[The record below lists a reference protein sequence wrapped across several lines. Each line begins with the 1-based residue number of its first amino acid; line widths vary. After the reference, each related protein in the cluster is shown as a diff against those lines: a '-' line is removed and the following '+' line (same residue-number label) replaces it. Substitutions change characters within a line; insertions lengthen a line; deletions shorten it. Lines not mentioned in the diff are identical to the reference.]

1 MAHRGFA
8 ALFSPLA
15 LLLMAGLAAFHG
27 HFTDVSPD
35 LVREPTIDY
44 FSRSAT
50 DPVTMLNAHLQSG
63 EASLAFDESSGY
75 LRSILNALHV
85 PVESQLV
92 VFSKTSVQA
101 SRITPRNPRAIFF
114 NDSVAV
120 GYIHDAPYL
129 EFAAH
134 DPQQGTVFYTLDQR
148 REEKPVIERRD
159 FCLSCHNTT
168 STLEVPGMLVRS
180 IVTTPAGTTVPR
192 FGNYTSDHR
201 SPFAERWAGWY
212 VNGRH
217 GPMVH
222 LGNAVLADRD
232 RPDAM
237 VTNGTLNVESLKER
251 FDIEH
256 YLAPHSDIVALLV
269 FDHQMRMMNLL
280 TRIGWDA
287 RVALAQQRRDV
298 AGLMAQAASDVA
310 DYMLFVDEAP
320 LAGPIRGSSGFAE
333 TFSAQ
338 GPSDRH
344 GRSLRQLDLST
355 RLMRYPCSYMIY
367 SDAFDMLPVEARDA
381 VYRRLWHI
389 LSGAETD
396 PKYARLTASDR
407 SAIIEILGDTKK
419 DLPVYFQPAAH

>member
-1 MAHRGFA
+1 MFHSRPVLSA
-8 ALFSPLA
+8 AIAIALVTGPGAFEGQFS
-15 LLLMAGLAAFHG
+15 
-27 HFTDVSPD
+27 DVSPD
-35 LVREPTIDY
+35 LVREPVIEY

-50 DPVTMLNAHLQSG
+50 DPVARLSARLQAGDAALS
-63 EASLAFDESSGY
+63 FDQTSGY
-75 LRSILNALHV
+75 LGSILKALDL
-85 PVESQLV
+85 PVESQLL

-114 NDSVAV
+114 NDRLAV

-129 EFAAH
+129 EFAAQ

-180 IVTTPAGTTVPR
+180 IATTPTGTTAPR

-201 SPFAERWAGWY
+201 SPLAERWGGWY

-217 GPMVH
+217 GPMAH

-237 VTNGTLNVESLKER
+237 MTNETLNAVSLKER
-251 FDIEH
+251 FDSGN
-256 YLAPHSDIVALLV
+256 YPTPHSDIVALLV

-280 TRIGWDA
+280 TRTGWDA
-287 RVALAQQRRDV
+287 RVALGQKRPDLAE
-298 AGLMAQAASDVA
+298 LMARAASDVV
-310 DYMLFVDEAP
+310 DYMLFVDEVP
-320 LAGPIRGSSGFAE
+320 LVGPISGASGFAQ
-333 TFSAQ
+333 TFAAG

-344 GRSLRQLDLST
+344 GRSLRQLDLSA

-367 SDAFDMLPVEARDA
+367 SDAFDLLPAEARGA
-381 VYRRLWHI
+381 IYRRLWQI
-389 LSGAETD
+389 LSGADTSAR
-396 PKYARLTASDR
+396 YARLGAGDR
-407 SAIIEILGDTKK
+407 RAIVEILRDTKK
-419 DLPVYFQPAAH
+419 NLPGYFQPAAH

>member
-1 MAHRGFA
+1 MAHRGFV

-15 LLLMAGLAAFHG
+15 LLLMAGLAAFDG
-27 HFTDVSPD
+27 HFSDVSPD
-35 LVREPTIDY
+35 LVREPAIDY

-50 DPVTMLNAHLQSG
+50 DPVTTLNAHLQSG
-63 EASLAFDESSGY
+63 DASLAFDETSGY
-75 LRSILNALHV
+75 LRSILNALEV
-85 PVESQLV
+85 PVESQLL

-114 NDSVAV
+114 NDRDAV

-129 EFAAH
+129 EFAAQ

-180 IVTTPAGTTVPR
+180 IVTTPAGTPVPR
-192 FGNYTSDHR
+192 FGNYTSDQR

-237 VTNGTLNVESLKER
+237 VTNETLRVESLKAR
-251 FDIEH
+251 LDTEH

-287 RVALAQQRRDV
+287 RVALARQRRDV
-298 AGLMAQAASDVA
+298 AGLMAQAASEVA

-320 LAGPIRGSSGFAE
+320 LAGPVSGSSGFAQ
-333 TFSAQ
+333 TFAAR
-338 GPSDRH
+338 GTSDRQ
-344 GRSLRQLDLST
+344 GRSLWQLDLSV

-367 SDAFDMLPVEARDA
+367 SDAFDGLPAEARDA
-381 VYRRLWHI
+381 IYRRLWQI
-389 LSGAETD
+389 LSGADTD
-396 PKYARLTASDR
+396 ARYARLGGGDR
-407 SAIIEILGDTKK
+407 RAIIEILRETKK
-419 DLPVYFQPAAH
+419 NLPVYFQPAAH